1 MPWTETCVMEERV
14 KLIMDVLDDTYCM
27 TELCNYYGISRKTGY
42 KWLARYNQGGIE
54 ALRDLSRAPLS
65 HPQEISHRIK
75 ETILAVKSRFPRWG
89 APKIRARL
97 EREYPNWHSYP
108 AISTI
113 GLFLRNQNLT
123 CPRKKRHKA
132 TPTKPPLTNGRYIN
146 QVWCADF
153 KGHFST
159 GNGSRCNPLT
169 ISDHA
174 SRYLLCCR
182 HVDQMSYELVKMC
195 FERIFR
201 EYGLPE
207 VIRTDNGTPFSSRGL
222 GGLSRLSYWWI
233 RLGVYPERIEPGHPE
248 QNGRHERIHKTLKD
262 YTARPAAMTLSAQQQ
277 RFNKFRREY
286 NEHRPHEALQMRTPS
301 DCYSSSL
308 REFPSRLPKI
318 SYPDHMQIK
327 RVQSHG
333 GFRYKGRRLFTT
345 ECLASNYVG
354 IEQIDEDTSLLWYC
368 DYLLARID
376 HRRWQVVPLKPSHLS
391 VQLAGQINEGKPT
404 KVLPMSSA

>member
-1 MPWTETCVMEERV
+1 MPWTETCVMEQRI
-14 KLIMDVLDDTYCM
+14 KFIMDALDDTYCM

-42 KWLARYNQGGIE
+42 KWLARYDQGGIE
-54 ALRDLSRAPLS
+54 ALSDRSRAPHS
-65 HPQEISHRIK
+65 HPQEISHRTK
-75 ETILAVKSRFPRWG
+75 ETILAIKSRFPRWG

-97 EREYPNWHSYP
+97 EREHPNWDSYP

-113 GLFLRNQNLT
+113 GLFLHNQDLT
-123 CPRKKRHKA
+123 CPRKRRRRA
-132 TPTKPPLTNGRYIN
+132 TPTEPPLTSGHYVN

-159 GNGSRCNPLT
+159 GDGSRCNPLT

-182 HVDQMSYELVKMC
+182 HVDRMSYELVKMR
-195 FERIFR
+195 FEHSFR
-201 EYGLPE
+201 QYGLPE

-233 RLGVYPERIEPGHPE
+233 RLSIYPERIEPGHPE

-262 YTARPAAMTLSAQQQ
+262 HTAKPPAKNIVAQQR
-277 RFNKFRREY
+277 RFNDFRYEY
-286 NEHRPHEALQMRTPS
+286 NKHRPHEALQMRTPS
-301 DCYSSSL
+301 DCYSSSP

-327 RVQSHG
+327 RVQPHG
-333 GFRYKGRRLFTT
+333 GFRYKNKRLFLT
-345 ECLASNYVG
+345 ECLTGDYVG
-354 IEQIDEDTSLLWYC
+354 VEQIDEDTSKLWYC
-368 DYLLARID
+368 DYLLGRID
-376 HRRWQVVPLKPSHLS
+376 HRKWQIVPAKPSLLS
-391 VQLAGQINEGKPT
+391 VQLAG
-404 KVLPMSSA
+404 